1 VHFRNIAAVDQEHF
15 TVSRCHNLHLSID
28 KDAPKQ
34 VFLFV
39 INERTRTVLS
49 PEGGL
54 NGGHEGVQMGVQI
67 GVQKGSRSGPKGGLV
82 EGPD

>member
-54 NGGHEGVQMGVQI
+54 NGGHEGVQKI
-67 GVQKGSRSGPKGGLV
+67 RASDLNN
-82 EGPD
+82 